1 VPFSTGK
8 KTGSGI
14 RQKLI
19 IGILYIGYVAL
30 LSTHS
35 VSQLFDKGNLQDIFF
50 YSSHTSQQLSA
61 DQFKPVANQKS
72 TTLHVKINRHFDT
85 EKLVFI
91 FPSLT
96 RCPEFY
102 APVIR
107 SFFTDNSNVLS
118 AFLYIPDGRGPP
130 CNA

>member
-1 VPFSTGK
+1 VLFSTGK
-8 KTGSGI
+8 KTGLGL

-19 IGILYIGYVAL
+19 IGILFIGYVAL

-50 YSSHTSQQLSA
+50 YSSNTIRQPGA
-61 DQFKPVANQKS
+61 DQFDPVTNQKS
-72 TTLHVKINRHFDT
+72 STVHVKINRHFDT

-91 FPSLT
+91 IPSLT
-96 RCPEFY
+96 RCPEFNAHILRPIFADHSY
-102 APVIR
+102 FV
-107 SFFTDNSNVLS
+107 SGFLFT
-118 AFLYIPDGRGPP
+118 PDGRGPP